1 MGPPIGGIM
10 GRRALP
16 HTYLG
21 ITYPS
26 IGWALGDA
34 LRDHPTASDQQIAEI
49 LDTAASKVQYWRTK
63 IGVPEFRK
71 RDPRNPYMEAD
82 K

>member
-1 MGPPIGGIM
+1 M

-16 HTYLG
+16 QTYLG
-21 ITYPS
+21 TTYPS

-49 LDTAASKVQYWRTK
+49 LDTEASKVQYWRTK
-63 IGVPEFRK
+63 IGVPEFRR
-71 RDPRNPYMEAD
+71 RDPRNPYRETD